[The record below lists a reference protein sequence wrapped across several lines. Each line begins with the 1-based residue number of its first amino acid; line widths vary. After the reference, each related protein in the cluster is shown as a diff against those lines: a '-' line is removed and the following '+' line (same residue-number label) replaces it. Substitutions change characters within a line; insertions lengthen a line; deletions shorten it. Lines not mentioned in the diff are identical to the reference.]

1 MKKIEGLN
9 ERIVPLTDEAGAFE
23 AMPTIRQ
30 CLTLNVGKGSAKTA
44 DEARRITRIVNKLR
58 GDAPFVELADEEFN
72 LLVQKIIGNAH
83 GFIAD
88 IQGQLLEKLDPSK
101 E

>member
-1 MKKIEGLN
+1 MKKITGLN
-9 ERIVPLTDEAGAFE
+9 DKIVPLTEEPGSVD
-23 AMPTIRQ
+23 AMPSIRQ
-30 CLTLNVGKGSAKTA
+30 CLTVSVGKGSAKTA

-58 GDAPFVELADEEFN
+58 GDVAEVEFSDEEFSV
-72 LLVQKIIGNAH
+72 LLAKIITNAH

-88 IQGQLLEKLDPSK
+88 IQGQLLERLDPSK

>member
-9 ERIVPLTDEAGAFE
+9 DRIVPIADEPGASE

-30 CLTLNVGKGSAKTA
+30 CLMLNVGKGSAKTA

-58 GDAPFVELADEEFN
+58 GDHADVELADEEYN
-72 LLVQKIIGNAH
+72 LLIAKIIANAH
-83 GFIAD
+83 GYIAD